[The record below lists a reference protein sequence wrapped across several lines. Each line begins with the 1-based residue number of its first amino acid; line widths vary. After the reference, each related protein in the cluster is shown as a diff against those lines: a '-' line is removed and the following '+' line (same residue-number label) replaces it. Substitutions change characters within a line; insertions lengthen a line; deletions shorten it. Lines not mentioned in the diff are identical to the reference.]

1 MRLVTVPF
9 GDRFDAFMALYSDD
23 AAKKAARAESIL
35 DYAEAHG
42 LDIYCYQDFGWPA
55 VGIK

>member
-1 MRLVTVPF
+1 
-9 GDRFDAFMALYSDD
+9 MALYSDD

-42 LDIYCYQDFGWPA
+42 LDISCYQDFGWPA